1 MSQLKTLVA
10 LAAVLV
16 IALVAAGCGDDAE
29 PAAESAAATAATG
42 STGDAMKDETAMKP
56 VAPKRKR
63 GQKEISTGTVGGY
76 GKILQDGRGHTIYL
90 FTKEKSSKSE
100 CYDACAE
107 AWPPVTTTREPFAGK
122 GVTQSRLGT
131 TRRSDGSRQVT
142 YNGHPLYY
150 YVGETQAD
158 QVLCQA
164 VEEFGGLWY
173 IVNKRGKA
181 ITRKA

>member
-1 MSQLKTLVA
+1 MPRKHRNLSLVVAALFA
-10 LAAVLV
+10 LAVV
-16 IALVAAGCGDDAE
+16 GCGDDAE
-29 PAAESAAATAATG
+29 PVTPAATPTEATG
-42 STGDAMKDETAMKP
+42 TATNPDVATKP
-56 VAPKRKR
+56 AAPTKKR
-63 GQKEISTGTVGGY
+63 GQKEIAVGAVSGY

-90 FTKEKSSKSE
+90 FTKESSSRSE
-100 CYDACAE
+100 CYDACAA
-107 AWPPVTTTREPFAGK
+107 AWPPVLTKRAPFAGK
-122 GVTQSRLGT
+122 GIRESNLGT

-173 IVNKRGKA
+173 IMNKRGNA
-181 ITRKA
+181 ITKS